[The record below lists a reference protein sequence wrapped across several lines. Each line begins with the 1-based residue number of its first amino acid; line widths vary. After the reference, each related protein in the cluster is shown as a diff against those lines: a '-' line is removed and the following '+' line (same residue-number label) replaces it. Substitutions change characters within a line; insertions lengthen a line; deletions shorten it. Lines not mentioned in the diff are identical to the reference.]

1 MKQTPE
7 PMLQPSVRF
16 ARRKVTRPDVSVVIP
31 TRDRWQLLLRAVRT
45 ALGQRGVTFEV
56 IVADDGSQP
65 SAPSQPI
72 LSDPRVTVLR
82 QAPLGVAAARNV
94 GARHAAGNWLA
105 FLDDDDIWAPHKLA
119 SLLRAAIGAQA
130 KFAYSSALMITE
142 DLAPIVIDPAPP
154 TEGLLR
160 RMLERNAIPGGGSNV
175 VVDRALFEQVGGFD
189 ESFSFLAD
197 WDAWLRL
204 ARAARPVCVAEP
216 LTAYSCHTENWVLR
230 DEAAVESDYRRL
242 SEKHAEL
249 AERHGVAPDRLHYDR
264 YVAGSY
270 LRAGRRSAAAR
281 RYMQAGLRERDFRT
295 VARGIV
301 ALVVPRF
308 LARLRRSIRPQAPAW
323 LSAYEPIAPKP

>member
-1 MKQTPE
+1 MKQMLE
-7 PMLQPSVRF
+7 PMLQPSARF
-16 ARRKVTRPDVSVVIP
+16 ARRAVTRPDVSVVIP

-65 SAPSQPI
+65 SAPSQPT

-82 QAPLGVAAARNV
+82 QAPLGVAAARNA
-94 GARHAAGNWLA
+94 GARHAAGQWLA
-105 FLDDDDIWAPHKLA
+105 FLDDDDIWAPQKLA
-119 SLLRAAIGAQA
+119 SLLGAANEAEAQ
-130 KFAYSSALMITE
+130 FAYSSALMITE
-142 DLAPIVIDPAPP
+142 DLTPLVIDPAPP

-175 VVDRALFEQVGGFD
+175 VVDRTLFEQVGGFD
-189 ESFSFLAD
+189 EAFSFLAD

-204 ARAARPVCVAEP
+204 ARAAHPVRVAEP
-216 LTAYSCHTENWVLR
+216 LTAYSCHTGNWVLR

-270 LRAGRRSAAAR
+270 LRVGRRSAAAR
-281 RYMQAGLRERDFRT
+281 RYMQAGLRERDVRT
-295 VARGIV
+295 LARGIV
-301 ALVVPRF
+301 TLVVPRF
-308 LARLRRSIRPQAPAW
+308 LARLRRPIRPQAPAW
-323 LSAYEPIAPKP
+323 LRAHEPIAPKP